1 MLKFYTVDDKYS
13 DYLRKFDANVMS
25 NYNSITER
33 PYVGLLFKIN
43 SYNYYAP
50 MTSPKP
56 KHLTMKNM
64 LDFEKINGGLYGAIN
79 LNNMIPVNQK
89 VLSYIDINSI
99 TDIQYK
105 NLLDNQFRWVSKHN
119 RRIIGKAKKLYKFF
133 VANTLNNSIKRR
145 CCNFTLLEE
154 KCQLYIP

>member
-1 MLKFYTVDDKYS
+1 MLKFYTVDDKYN
-13 DYLRKFDANVMS
+13 DYLRRFDLNVMS
-25 NYNSITER
+25 NYNSIPER

-56 KHLTMKNM
+56 KHLTMRNM
-64 LDFEKINGGLYGAIN
+64 LDFEKIDDGLYGAIN
-79 LNNMIPVNQK
+79 LNNMIPVKQK

-105 NLLDNQFRWVSKHN
+105 NLLDNQFRWISKN
-119 RRIIGKAKKLYKFF
+119 NKRIIDKAK
-133 VANTLNNSIKRR
+133 NCI
-145 CCNFTLLEE
+145 NFSLLI
-154 KCQLYIP
+154 L